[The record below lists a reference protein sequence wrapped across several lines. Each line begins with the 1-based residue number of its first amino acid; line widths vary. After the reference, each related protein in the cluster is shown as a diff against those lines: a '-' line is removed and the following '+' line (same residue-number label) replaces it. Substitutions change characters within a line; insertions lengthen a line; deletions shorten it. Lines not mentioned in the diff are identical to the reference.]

1 MLTQKEEVEFFTKIL
16 NTIQKL
22 GGEAIPVQ
30 IDTQASCSR
39 HENARII
46 IQGLESP
53 TQKDQESEEIV
64 LCVHVCTRV
73 CPFIAIIS
81 SFVLNC
87 INFISH
93 LKTMTIDCEL
103 NLSCVVSN
111 VIFGNIRTC
120 LNKKLL
126 QLVSD
131 AEP

>member
-1 MLTQKEEVEFFTKIL
+1 MLTQKEEVEFFTQIL

-30 IDTQASCSR
+30 IDTQASCFR

-53 TQKDQESEEIV
+53 TQKDQESRK
-64 LCVHVCTRV
+64 LCCVYVCTRV

-87 INFISH
+87 INFIS
-93 LKTMTIDCEL
+93 LKTMMIDCEL

-111 VIFGNIRTC
+111 IIFGNIRTC